1 MKIHVRR
8 EPASLSVS
16 VFLYEKSLD
25 GRFITVYNVNESG
38 QLTPSKP
45 QPHDPGTMVDWKPL
59 FTTNEDTWR
68 LLLQEF
74 LSLAKR
80 DGVPMPDENY
90 AKGKLEAQSEHLKD
104 LRTMLKL

>member
-16 VFLYEKSLD
+16 VFLYEKSFD
-25 GRFITVYNVNESG
+25 GQQVTVYNINDKGALIPTRFKHE
-38 QLTPSKP
+38 
-45 QPHDPGTMVDWKPL
+45 PGAIPEWLPL
-59 FTTNEDTWR
+59 FTTDEDTWR
-68 LLLQEF
+68 LMLQEF

-90 AKGKLEAQSEHLKD
+90 AKGKLESQSEHLKD